1 MSSREKCKPGWKFGY
16 DFSPQLFWCKQVLLI
31 KYFAMGNAFTRD
43 DVKYLLVIFE
53 QKAAVLSLYKKFST
67 QCLLVTFRRLLND
80 LNYVGEF
87 FFHHRR

>member
-1 MSSREKCKPGWKFGY
+1 
-16 DFSPQLFWCKQVLLI
+16 
-31 KYFAMGNAFTRD
+31 MGNAFTRD
-43 DVKYLLVIFE
+43 DVKHLLVIFE

-67 QCLLVTFRRLLND
+67 QCFLVTFRRPLKD